1 VNEGDRPDLVDKN
14 KTAIE
19 LISANGVRDVAFGER
34 FEFDPIRSHAAK
46 IEVNNRILDETVG
59 AMVSVGPTVP
69 AVVSATTGA
78 AGASS
83 TAARSDH
90 SHQLTESVFRTVA
103 NGLAAPLL
111 VQSGIRASF
120 VQFDAQ
126 QDLARSIPLNWSAC
140 KVGGV
145 VSWSINDTS
154 DLVNDVVDPFAN
166 LNIECYFPNGCKI
179 TKVHIW
185 NKGPGG
191 GGNPLPANPP
201 SFYLYRKPLATGI
214 PALLATVNAT
224 LDGTYRGTRRKI
236 TLDISGAPH
245 TVDAAANRY
254 YIVVTPEF
262 GADALVGGLVQGA
275 EVERNFPANYAIGL
289 E

>member
-1 VNEGDRPDLVDKN
+1 
-14 KTAIE
+14 
-19 LISANGVRDVAFGER
+19 
-34 FEFDPIRSHAAK
+34 
-46 IEVNNRILDETVG
+46 
-59 AMVSVGPTVP
+59 
-69 AVVSATTGA
+69 
-78 AGASS
+78 
-83 TAARSDH
+83 
-90 SHQLTESVFRTVA
+90 
-103 NGLAAPLL
+103 
-111 VQSGIRASF
+111 
-120 VQFDAQ
+120 
-126 QDLARSIPLNWSAC
+126 
-140 KVGGV
+140 
-145 VSWSINDTS
+145 
-154 DLVNDVVDPFAN
+154 LVNDVVDPFAN